1 MIPPSAPGAKPYAR
15 RRKRLLDGSERL
27 AINSFSVHD
36 AMARAPSNRQ
46 CVMAGEQFNGYMMG
60 IAVIVMLAVFE
71 Y

>member
-1 MIPPSAPGAKPYAR
+1 M
-15 RRKRLLDGSERL
+15 LDGSERL

-60 IAVIVMLAVFE
+60 IAGIVMLAVFE